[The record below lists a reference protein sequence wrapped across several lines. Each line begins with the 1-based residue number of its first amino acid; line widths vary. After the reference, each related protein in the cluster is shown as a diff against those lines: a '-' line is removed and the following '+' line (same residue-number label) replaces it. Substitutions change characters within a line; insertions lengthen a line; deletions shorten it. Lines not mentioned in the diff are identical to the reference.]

1 MLTPR
6 TNHESLIFISS
17 HDLWKAASETPLSSF
32 GPLSELTDGA
42 QEGAENE
49 WKADSKADR
58 PRRRAGSSFSPL
70 ASWCCFGIK
79 TQRLS
84 HLSGFHRNQKSDFL
98 RERSS
103 FLNISSKPIC
113 LNAMEAKLSG
123 YMSLW
128 FLPSVMEHRMP
139 RECMMARH
147 AWRVSLP
154 GVVNLGEMASVYV
167 NFPEE
172 MPSPGEYRDVMVS
185 VLGRSGITFLCE

>member
-1 MLTPR
+1 MIFGNQSETP
-6 TNHESLIFISS
+6 
-17 HDLWKAASETPLSSF
+17 ASETPLSSF

-49 WKADSKADR
+49 WKADGKAVDNWGHR
-58 PRRRAGSSFSPL
+58 PCRRAGSSFSPL

-84 HLSGFHRNQKSDFL
+84 HLSDFHRNQKSDFL

-113 LNAMEAKLSG
+113 LNAMEAKHSG
-123 YMSLW
+123 YMSLR

-154 GVVNLGEMASVYV
+154 GVVNFGSMASVYV

-172 MPSPGEYRDVMVS
+172 MPSPGEYGDVMVS